1 MKTIGSQ
8 TAFLETYAHCICIR
22 NISSTTMEKYFIYDH
37 FIYEK
42 NITESSG
49 FIVTYEKVR
58 DIISGKDRYLPT
70 HISRVSPGEI
80 QMRVDAMV
88 LKFGE

>member
-1 MKTIGSQ
+1 METIRSQ
-8 TAFLETYAHCICIR
+8 VEFLETHAHCLCVNAVSANIR
-22 NISSTTMEKYFIYDH
+22 EKYFIYDH

-42 NITESSG
+42 NITISSG
-49 FIVTYEKVR
+49 FIVTYEKF
-58 DIISGKDRYLPT
+58 KDNINHREIYLPT
-70 HISRVSPGEI
+70 QISKARPDEI